1 MLETRVIASNCEN
14 CQQENNISLSYF
26 VGSDYNLKES
36 VIATCQT
43 CNMDF
48 IVTFDESMIR

>member
-1 MLETRVIASNCEN
+1 MLDTRVITSNCEK

-26 VGSDYNLKES
+26 VGPDYNFEES
-36 VIATCQT
+36 VIATCLACDT
-43 CNMDF
+43 DF